1 MKSKRK
7 KKSKRRR
14 GIYVLPNLFTS
25 ASLFSGFYAIVAAME
40 GRFEP
45 AAVAIMISA
54 VLDGLDGRIA
64 RLTNTTT
71 HFGVEYDSLADVI
84 AFGVA
89 PGILAFQWALKPFGR
104 LGWLAAFM
112 FVICGALRLARFNVQ
127 KTNEDVSHFKGLP
140 IPAAAF
146 FIASMILFVES
157 WDGSLE
163 IRSAMIITMIYVLSF
178 LMVSTLHYSS
188 FKKFDIRNRKPF
200 NLLLSIIFVA
210 MIVVYKPK
218 VMLFLIIFA
227 YVMSGPVVTFYRLYR
242 RIPFRKSNKT
252 RVEEQ
257 TGCGEAE
264 RTDRTD
270 DV

>member
-1 MKSKRK
+1 
-7 KKSKRRR
+7 
-14 GIYVLPNLFTS
+14 VLPNLFTS

-89 PGILAFQWALKPFGR
+89 PGLKPFGR

-242 RIPFRKSNKT
+242 RIPFRKSHKT